1 MKQTE
6 DYLLLQDTKVK
17 IEICITHAV
26 HSHNVFETYLKQ
38 NREHKSNACVQ
49 VLKGKEVKVVFYVWL
64 ALGMSYHSN
73 VRQPDK
79 LAIQLLANQSC
90 KNSTSEVNRID
101 LIKDLFLFLALSI
114 TSQDVLNICNTKA
127 G

>member
-38 NREHKSNACVQ
+38 SREQKSFAFVQ
-49 VLKGKEVKVVFYVWL
+49 VLKEKEIKVVFYVWL

-79 LAIQLLANQSC
+79 LKLQLLAHQSC
-90 KNSTSEVNRID
+90 KNSTSEVDRID
-101 LIKDLFLFLALSI
+101 PSKDIFLFFALSI
-114 TSQDVLNICNTKA
+114 THKIFLNICSTKA

>member
-1 MKQTE
+1 MKQME
-6 DYLLLQDTKVK
+6 DLLLQNTKVK
-17 IEICITHAV
+17 VELCITHAV

-38 NREHKSNACVQ
+38 SREQKSFAFVQ
-49 VLKGKEVKVVFYVWL
+49 VLKEKEIKVVFYVWL

-90 KNSTSEVNRID
+90 KNSTSEVDRTD
-101 LIKDLFLFLALSI
+101 LSKDLFLFLALSI